1 MRSSLRHR
9 AILIQYLYKR
19 PFRPGKTGR
28 DPGIGSM
35 RIAVVGSGISG
46 LGAAW
51 ALARQHDVVV
61 FEREPR
67 AGGHAHTLEVEDA
80 GGRLAVD
87 TGFMVYNERNYPEL
101 SRLFA
106 VLGVESQPTGMSFS
120 VSRREGGRI
129 REWAGGNGAGG
140 VFAQGRRLADAGH
153 WRLLAGIARFNRVA
167 RRALAA
173 GRADGTLGDFLRA
186 HGLSRALAEHYLVP
200 MTAAIWS
207 CPPRLMLDAPAG
219 TILGFLANHGLLEL
233 HGRPRWRSLA
243 GGSVNYVRR
252 LLAASG
258 TPVRLA
264 TPVTGIARHADGV
277 RVATGHGRESFDAC
291 VLACHA
297 DDALALMDDAD
308 RRERGVLGAFGFSAS
323 TAFVHRDPAFMPAAR
338 RAWASWNVRMDGG
351 SEAGEAVRV
360 TYWLNRLQCLPGP
373 GNLFVTL
380 NPARA
385 PRDTIAVLDY
395 THPVLDAVAVQA
407 QQELPA
413 IQGRGGLYYAGAW
426 TRYGFHEDGL
436 ASGLAAAR
444 AIEADAARGQER
456 RIAV

>member
-1 MRSSLRHR
+1 
-9 AILIQYLYKR
+9 
-19 PFRPGKTGR
+19 
-28 DPGIGSM
+28 M

-51 ALARQHDVVV
+51 ALAREHDVVL
-61 FEREPR
+61 FERAPR
-67 AGGHAHTLEVEDA
+67 AGGHAHTLVVDTVD
-80 GGRLAVD
+80 GGLAVD

-106 VLGVESQPTGMSFS
+106 VLGVETRPTDMSFS
-120 VSRREGGRI
+120 VSQRDQRVI
-129 REWAGGNGAGG
+129 REWAGGNGAAG
-140 VFAQGRRLADAGH
+140 VFAQVRRLADAGH
-153 WRLLAGIARFNRVA
+153 WRLLAGIVRFNRAA
-167 RRALAA
+167 RLALAR
-173 GRADGTLGDFLRA
+173 GPVNGTLGDFLRV
-186 HGLSRALAEHYLVP
+186 HGVSRVLADRYLVP

-207 CPPRLMLDAPAG
+207 CPPRLMLDSPAS
-219 TILGFLANHGLLEL
+219 TILGFLSNHGLLGL
-233 HGRPRWRSLA
+233 HGRPQWRSLA
-243 GGSVNYVRR
+243 GGSVTYVRR

-264 TPVTGIARHADGV
+264 TPVTGIARHAGGV
-277 RVATGHGRESFDAC
+277 RVATGHGSESFDAC

-297 DDALALMDDAD
+297 DDALVLMEDAD

-323 TAFVHRDPAFMPAAR
+323 TAFVHRDAALMPAAR
-338 RAWASWNVRMDGG
+338 RAWASWNVRMHGG
-351 SEAGEAVRV
+351 REAGEAVCV

-373 GNLFVTL
+373 GNVFVTI
-380 NPARA
+380 NPGRP
-385 PRDTIAVLDY
+385 PRDTIAVLEY
-395 THPVLDAVAVQA
+395 THPVLDAAAVQA

-444 AIEADAARGQER
+444 AIEADAERRQER
-456 RIAV
+456 RMAV